1 MMVDM
6 LYSRI
11 AVALATVALL
21 AACSSPTAA
30 PSPTAGPP
38 TPAATGPV
46 QFTLS
51 WDNSNFSA
59 STCPADHPT
68 AFCYAGTADGT
79 LPIVGH
85 VQLQRRVYTGENTS
99 GATTS
104 PGCVTA
110 VTDGT
115 LTADN
120 GATLAIHGVGEL
132 CGGLA
137 TYTLTS
143 GTGTRSLT
151 GVVLTGTIT
160 NDSGAEEWAGT
171 VQQP

>member
-1 MMVDM
+1 MW
-6 LYSRI
+6 YSRI
-11 AVALATVALL
+11 VVALATVVLL
-21 AACSSPTAA
+21 AACSSPAA
-30 PSPTAGPP
+30 APP
-38 TPAATGPV
+38 TPTTTGPLS
-46 QFTLS
+46 FTLV

-79 LPIVGH
+79 LPIAGH
-85 VQLQRRVYTGENTS
+85 VRLQRRVYTGENTS
-99 GATTS
+99 GTTAS
-104 PGCVTA
+104 AGCVTA

-120 GATLAIHGVGEL
+120 GATLAIHGVGML

-143 GTGTRSLT
+143 GTGTSSLT
-151 GVVLTGTIT
+151 GVVLAGTIT
-160 NDSGAEEWAGT
+160 NDSGAEKWAGT
-171 VQQP
+171 VQQL